1 MARKAKKRLH
11 PMPKLGAADQCLYWF
26 SMLLTGGGCIAAI
39 IVPILLRSEI
49 AFADDRVVAFTE
61 GRGVGNYLYLFAW
74 LFIVLLAIAGG
85 PYQQRRPI
93 FGRRG
98 VKYGPPAYP
107 RIYPLL
113 MKDKPKFWVSPK
125 VQANQKKLRLFLT
138 ALALVTLLFSLAMF
152 PRSLY
157 GREVLYRDGTVA
169 VYSPGD
175 REEAHYKFSEIT
187 SVELD
192 TYYRTRR
199 RSFSGSWNVRM
210 TIHLADGDTF
220 YFSSG
225 DFSGDWTTTLETMLA
240 LKERYGSLV
249 AIAGTE
255 HLSDVVYSR
264 ELNAAEKALLYQL
277 FDAG

>member
-11 PMPKLGAADQCLYWF
+11 PMPKLGFADQCLYWLA
-26 SMLLTGGGCIAAI
+26 MLLTGGGSLAAI

-49 AFADDRVVAFTE
+49 AFADERVVAFNE
-61 GRGVGNYLYLFAW
+61 RRGVGNDLYLFAW

-113 MKDKPKFWVSPK
+113 MKDKPKHWVSPK
-125 VQANQKKLRLFLT
+125 AQANQKKLRLFLT
-138 ALALVTLLFSLAMF
+138 ALALVTLLFSIAMF

-169 VYSPGD
+169 VYSPGN
-175 REEAHYKFSEIT
+175 REEEHYKFSEIT
-187 SVELD
+187 SVELE
-192 TYYRTRR
+192 TYYRRR
-199 RSFSGSWNVRM
+199 RRTFSGSWNVRM
-210 TIHLADGDTF
+210 TLHTADGEDF

-225 DFSGDWTTTLETMLA
+225 SFSGGWTQTLESMLA

-249 AIAGTE
+249 TISGTE
-255 HLSDVVYSR
+255 NLSRVIHDKS
-264 ELNAAEKALLYQL
+264 LSAAEAALLYQL
-277 FDAG
+277 FGTQ